1 MHQPVAEPRSL
12 AADWSTQA
20 AVMGL
25 IVAIVGYGSS
35 VAIVVQGLTSVGAT
49 REQVIS
55 GLILVSLAKGLVA
68 VWASWTTRMPISIA
82 WTTPGLALV
91 ATTGAMA
98 GGFPAAVG
106 AFIVAALAI
115 AVTGVWKP
123 LGELVARIPKPIA
136 NAMLAG
142 VLFKFCLAPFV
153 ALGQVP
159 LTALAVL
166 VVFLVMTRVAK
177 LYAVPVAVVVAL
189 VATALTSGGAAMPA
203 QVLPHVEFVAPVF
216 ALDALIS
223 IALPLYLVTMAS
235 QNIPGIT
242 VLHTFGYQP
251 NAGKILMATGL
262 ASAGTAL
269 GGAPTINFAA
279 ITAAMCAGPDAH
291 PDPAR
296 RYIAGIMAGVGYM
309 TLGLFSAITVSVML
323 GSPPVLIL
331 AVAGL
336 ALLGSFGGALN
347 AALGDETMRLPAM
360 ATLLTTA
367 SGLSIFGVGSA
378 FWGLVIGVAFAVVLR
393 WR

>member
-1 MHQPVAEPRSL
+1 
-12 AADWSTQA
+12 
-20 AVMGL
+20 MGF
-25 IVAIVGYGSS
+25 IVAIVGYASS
-35 VAIVVQGLTSVGAT
+35 VALVVQGLTSVGAS

-55 GLILVSLAKGLVA
+55 GLVLVSLAKGLVA
-68 VWASWTTRMPISIA
+68 IWASWSTRMPISIA
-82 WTTPGLALV
+82 WTTPGLALL
-91 ATTGAMA
+91 ATTGVAA
-98 GGFPAAVG
+98 GGFPAALG

-123 LGELVARIPKPIA
+123 LGALVAMIPRPIA

-159 LTALAVL
+159 LTALTVL
-166 VVFLVMTRVAK
+166 VVYLAMTQVAK

-189 VATALTSGGAAMPA
+189 AATAFGGGASALPA
-203 QVLPHVEFVAPVF
+203 QWTPHVVLTQPVF
-216 ALDALIS
+216 AFDALIS

-235 QNIPGIT
+235 QNIPGIA

-251 NAGKILMATGL
+251 KPGPILIATGL
-262 ASAGTAL
+262 TSAATAL
-269 GGAPTINFAA
+269 GSAPTINFAA
-279 ITAAMCAGPDAH
+279 ITAALCAGPDAH
-291 PDPAR
+291 ADPAR
-296 RYIAGIMAGVGYM
+296 RYVAGIMAGVGYM
-309 TLGLFSAITVSVML
+309 VLGLFSAVTASVML

-336 ALLGSFGGALN
+336 ALLGSFGSALN
-347 AALGDETMRLPAM
+347 AAIADEAMRLPAM

-367 SGLSIFGVGSA
+367 SGLSLFGIGSA
-378 FWGLVIGVAFAVVLR
+378 FWGLLIGLAFHFALR